1 MKALVGSWESRP
13 YRLLAE
19 LTALRA
25 RVGQLEEELAV
36 VREENA
42 LLRGAVRDDDIEVVF
57 STVSTS

>member
-19 LTALRA
+19 LTALRT
-25 RVGQLEEELAV
+25 RVAELEEQLAV

-42 LLRGAVRDDDIEVVF
+42 MLREAMHDDDIEVVF